1 MPRSAGGADTPGNL
15 QPLCRPCHSRK
26 TARFD
31 GLSLVDQHKLVYA
44 ALAEPLSDGTIHEL
58 RITTKGS

>member
-1 MPRSAGGADTPGNL
+1 VDHIVPRSAGGADTPGNL

-31 GLSLVDQHKLVYA
+31 GGYGRPIFLPGGPRLQTVCHLTRNA
-44 ALAEPLSDGTIHEL
+44 AKSG
-58 RITTKGS
+58 